1 MLQNKKTFK
10 FETMTNEK
18 NSFLEILDI
27 FAIFISSL
35 IAFLSPSFAI
45 IGALITVCFLDHI
58 FAIWKVKKLNEKF
71 NFIKGMGDTI
81 TKALLYSLV
90 IFVSYMAD
98 RFFINDIIILFAGK
112 LEIQLVFT
120 KIIALFLLS
129 GEAMSINRHYKAV
142 KGESI
147 VASLLTM
154 IKKGRQLSKD
164 IKSIKENIKV

>member
-1 MLQNKKTFK
+1 MA
-10 FETMTNEK
+10 NEK

-45 IGALITVCFLDHI
+45 IGALIMICFLDHI
-58 FAIWKVKKLNEKF
+58 FAIWKVKKLNQKF
-71 NFIKGMGDTI
+71 NLLKGLGDTL

-90 IFVSYMAD
+90 IFVSYLAD
-98 RFFINDIIILFAGK
+98 KFFINDLIVLFAGK

-129 GEAMSINRHYKAV
+129 GEAMSINKHYKAV
-142 KGESI
+142 KGVSI
-147 VASLLTM
+147 VSGLLSM
-154 IKKGRQLSKD
+154 IKKGRDLSKD
-164 IKSIKENIKV
+164 IKSIKENIKA